1 MNELISKTWRSL
13 ALRGTVSL
21 LFGIL
26 AAFWPG
32 ITLMWLL
39 IMFAAYALIGGVAS
53 AIAAVQNRKTNSDWW
68 LMLLI
73 GLVGIG
79 AGITAF
85 LLPNLTAVV
94 LVLIIGATALG
105 SGIVDIV
112 MAIRLRKTI
121 RGEAFLILNGI
132 ISVAFGVF
140 VFFFPGAG
148 ALALVWLISMYAII
162 SGLLLLALA
171 WRARNWKGGDEQW
184 PHGLPHGSH

>member
-1 MNELISKTWRSL
+1 MNELFSNSWRSL
-13 ALRGTVSL
+13 ALRGAVSL
-21 LFGIL
+21 VFGIM

-39 IMFAAYALIGGVAS
+39 IMFAAYALVGGVSS
-53 AIAAVQNRKTNSDWW
+53 AIAAVQNRKSNSDWW
-68 LMLLI
+68 LMLLL

-79 AGITAF
+79 AGVAAF
-85 LLPNLTAVV
+85 MLPNLTAVV

-105 SGIVDIV
+105 SGIVEVV
-112 MAIRLRKTI
+112 MAIRLRKAI
-121 RGEAFLILNGI
+121 RGEGFLILNGI
-132 ISVAFGVF
+132 ISIAFGVF

-148 ALALVWLISMYAII
+148 ALALVWLISMYAIV

-171 WRARNWKGGDEQW
+171 WRARSWKSGDEAW